1 MMNLGIEWYYAV
13 WPWIGLGGGVA
24 LLFLL
29 FGTKLLQ
36 FDKSISRWKD
46 FSWIGWLGA
55 TLYLLHN
62 TEEYGITIFG
72 QLHAFPATMQA
83 MLGTQP
89 PESFFAAVNISM
101 FWFGLPLAAYLSR
114 KHPMMA
120 MGAAG
125 VLIVNALSH
134 IAPFA
139 MGIGYTAGSLTAI
152 VLFLPYAIFVFA
164 TCYRKNKFGI
174 KVLIVSLCI
183 GILSHIVLL
192 GTIIMFANGMV
203 NEAVLVILQAAN
215 AALYLVLLFIFD
227 KAFKNHGL
235 KQQSA

>member
-1 MMNLGIEWYYAV
+1 MDLGIEWYYAV
-13 WPWIGLGGGVA
+13 WPWIGFGGAVV
-24 LLFLL
+24 LLFVL
-29 FGTKLLQ
+29 FGTRLLQ
-36 FDKSISRWKD
+36 ADKSISRWKD
-46 FSWIGWLGA
+46 FTWIAWLGA

-72 QLHAFPATMQA
+72 QLHAFPLTMQA

-101 FWFGLPLAAYLSR
+101 FWIGLPLAAFLSR

-139 MGIGYTAGSLTAI
+139 MGIGYTAGALTAI
-152 VLFLPYAIFVFA
+152 VLFLPYAIFVFV
-164 TCYRKNKFGI
+164 TCYRKNKFKI
-174 KVLIVSLCI
+174 RVLIVSLCV
-183 GILSHIVLL
+183 GILSHIILFGTIMLYGNGLVGEVVLVLL
-192 GTIIMFANGMV
+192 QV
-203 NEAVLVILQAAN
+203 AN
-215 AALYLVLLFIFD
+215 AALYVVLMFIFD

-235 KQQSA
+235 RQQSE